1 MNTIQ
6 TAVPSLGVES
16 SLVRPQGGAATTAG
30 PAAGQ
35 DEGGGFTQLLGEA
48 VQRVDGLQ
56 AQADQQVAELL
67 QGRGGDL
74 HGALIAV
81 EKADL
86 SFQLMMQ
93 VRNKIVSAYEEIARM
108 QF

>member
-6 TAVPSLGVES
+6 SGMPYIPPEVGSLRPSA
-16 SLVRPQGGAATTAG
+16 GAAGKADGNGDGSFLQTLTDAF
-30 PAAGQ
+30 Q
-35 DEGGGFTQLLGEA
+35 Q
-48 VQRVDGLQ
+48 VDSLQ
-56 AQADQQVAELL
+56 SQADSQVTDLL
-67 QGRGGDL
+67 QGRGSDV
-74 HGALIAV
+74 HTAMIAV
-81 EKADL
+81 EKADI

>member
-1 MNTIQ
+1 MNTIS
-6 TAVPSLGVES
+6 TNL
-16 SLVRPQGGAATTAG
+16 
-30 PAAGQ
+30 PAAAADSLLNRPLPGQ
-35 DEGGGFTQLLGEA
+35 SAAGEQSGEGFAAALGSA
-48 VQRVDGLQ
+48 VSRVDQLQ
-56 AQADQQVAELL
+56 ASADQQVAQMLE
-67 QGRGGDL
+67 GRGADL
-74 HGALIAV
+74 HQTLIAV

>member
-6 TAVPSLGVES
+6 SGVGSLGTDA
-16 SLVRPQGGAATTAG
+16 LLQRPS
-30 PAAGQ
+30 AAGQ
-35 DEGGGFTQLLGEA
+35 EPGGSFTAALGDA
-48 VQRVDGLQ
+48 VKRVDDLQ
-56 AQADQQVAELL
+56 AKADQQVSDLL
-67 QGRGGDL
+67 QGRGADL
-74 HGALIAV
+74 HSTLIAV